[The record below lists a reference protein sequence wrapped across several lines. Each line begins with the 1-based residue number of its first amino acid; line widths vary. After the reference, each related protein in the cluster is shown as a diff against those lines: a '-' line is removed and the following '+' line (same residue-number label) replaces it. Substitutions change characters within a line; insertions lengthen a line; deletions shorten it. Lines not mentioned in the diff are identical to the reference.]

1 VFNLF
6 VHPNCQNIYQL
17 DSSENVMTMSENSPQ
32 QNSTSVTMEQYHQTL
47 DGLLEGCQ
55 IIGFDW
61 RYIYINQAAARHGHQ
76 TPEQLINRTMMEAY
90 PGIENSELF
99 SVLKRCMEKRT
110 SLQMENQFEYPDGSA
125 GWFELSIQPVPDGLF
140 ILSMDITAHKLAE
153 LRTQKQLAR
162 MNALRKI
169 DLAVLSSF
177 DLKLTLTISIDQ
189 IMEQLGVDAAD
200 VMLLDAASTTLSF
213 AAGRGFRQP
222 AVERAKLRLGEGY
235 ASRVALEQR
244 VIHIPDLAVEK
255 RFIRQPYVK
264 DEAFVTYVGAPLEAK
279 GRVRGVLEVYCRAP
293 LTIDQEWMDFLEVL
307 AGQIA
312 IAVDNATLFKDLQR
326 SNSEL
331 MLAYE
336 ATLEGWSAALDLR
349 DHETEGHTQRVTEM
363 TIELAEAMGIKAEEL
378 VNIRRG
384 ALLHDIGKMGVP
396 DNILLKPDTLNEEEW
411 QHMRMHAV
419 YAYNLLSNITYLRD
433 ALDIPYCHHE
443 KWNGTGYPR
452 GLRGEEIPLAARIFA
467 VADVYDALTSDRPY
481 RKGWQSERALDYIRE
496 QAGTYFDPRVVDTFL
511 TMPHHKLQV

>member
-1 VFNLF
+1 
-6 VHPNCQNIYQL
+6 
-17 DSSENVMTMSENSPQ
+17 MSEKSPHL
-32 QNSTSVTMEQYHQTL
+32 NSVTRERYHQTL

-55 IIGFDW
+55 IIDHDW
-61 RYIYINQAAARHGHQ
+61 RYVYINQAAARHGHR
-76 TPEQLINRTMMEAY
+76 TPEELLHRTMMEAY

-99 SVLKRCMEKRT
+99 SVLKRCMQERT
-110 SLQMENQFEYPDGSA
+110 NHQMENRFEYPDGSA

-140 ILSMDITAHKLAE
+140 ILSMDITAHKLSE
-153 LRTQKQLAR
+153 LKTQRQLAR
-162 MNALRKI
+162 INALRKI

-177 DLKLTLTISIDQ
+177 DLKLTLTVSIDQ
-189 IMEQLGVDAAD
+189 IMEQLGVDAVD
-200 VMLLDAASTTLSF
+200 VMLLDPSSTTLTY
-213 AAGRGFRQP
+213 AAGRGFRHP
-222 AVERAKLRLGEGY
+222 GIERARLRLGEGY

-244 VIHIPDLAVEK
+244 VIHIPDFANEK
-255 RFIRQPYVK
+255 KFIRQAYVK
-264 DEAFVTYVGAPLEAK
+264 GEDFVAYVGAPLEAK
-279 GRVRGVLEVYCRAP
+279 GRVRGVLEVYGRSP
-293 LTIDQEWMDFLEVL
+293 LQIDQEWMDFLEVL

-349 DHETEGHTQRVTEM
+349 DHETEGHTQRVTDM
-363 TIELAEAMGIKAEEL
+363 TMELAEAMGIKPEDL

-396 DNILLKPDTLNEEEW
+396 DNILLKPDKLNEEEW

-419 YAYNLLSNITYLRD
+419 YAYNLLSNITYLAD

-452 GLRGEEIPLAARIFA
+452 GLKGEEIPLAARIFA

-481 RKGWQSERALDYIRE
+481 RKGWPPERALDYIRE
-496 QAGTYFDPRVVDTFL
+496 QSGNFFDPRVVETFL
-511 TMPHHKLQV
+511 AMSHNKLRT

>member
-1 VFNLF
+1 MSAK
-6 VHPNCQNIYQL
+6 
-17 DSSENVMTMSENSPQ
+17 SSHLH
-32 QNSTSVTMEQYHQTL
+32 SVTQEQYHQTL

-55 IIGFDW
+55 IIDYDW
-61 RYIYINQAAARHGHQ
+61 RYIYINEAAARHGHR
-76 TPEQLINRTMMEAY
+76 TPAELIDRTMMEAY
-90 PGIENSELF
+90 PGIEKSELF
-99 SVLKRCMEKRT
+99 SVLKRCMEERT
-110 SLQMENQFEYPDGSA
+110 AHQMENRFEYPDGNA
-125 GWFELSIQPVPDGLF
+125 GWFELSIQPVPNGLF
-140 ILSMDITAHKLAE
+140 ILSMDITAHKLSE
-153 LRTQKQLAR
+153 LKTRKQLAR
-162 MNALRKI
+162 INALRKI

-177 DLKLTLTISIDQ
+177 DLKLTLTVSIDQ

-200 VMLLDAASTTLSF
+200 VMLLDPSSTTLTF
-213 AAGRGFRQP
+213 AAGQGFRQP
-222 AVERAKLRLGEGY
+222 GIERARLRLGEGY

-244 VIHIPDLAVEK
+244 VIHIPDFAVEK
-255 RFIRQPYVK
+255 RFIRQTYVK
-264 DEAFVTYVGAPLEAK
+264 GEDFVSYVGAPLEAK
-279 GRVRGVLEVYCRAP
+279 GRVRGVLEVYSRSP
-293 LTIDQEWMDFLEVL
+293 LEIDQEWMDFMEVL

-363 TIELAEAMGIKAEEL
+363 TMELAEAMGIKPEEL

-396 DNILLKPDTLNEEEW
+396 DNILLKPDKLNEEEW

-452 GLRGEEIPLAARIFA
+452 GLKGEAIPLAARIFA

-481 RKGWQSERALDYIRE
+481 RKGWPTERALDYIRE
-496 QAGTYFDPRVVDTFL
+496 QSGSGFDPRVVDAFL
-511 TMPHHKLQV
+511 TMSQNKLQV

>member
-1 VFNLF
+1 
-6 VHPNCQNIYQL
+6 
-17 DSSENVMTMSENSPQ
+17 MSETLPQ
-32 QNSTSVTMEQYHQTL
+32 QNTNSMTVEQYHQTL

-61 RYIYINQAAARHGHQ
+61 RYIYINKAAARHGHQ
-76 TPEQLINRTMMEAY
+76 IPEELINRTMMEAY

-99 SVLKRCMEKRT
+99 TVLKRCMEERT
-110 SLQMENQFEYPDGSA
+110 THQMENRFEYADGGT

-140 ILSMDITAHKLAE
+140 ILSMDITSHKLSE
-153 LRTQKQLAR
+153 LQAQKQMAR
-162 MNALRKI
+162 VNALRKI

-177 DLKLTLTISIDQ
+177 DLKLTLTVSIDQ

-200 VMLLDAASTTLSF
+200 VMLLDPSSTTLTF

-222 AVERAKLRLGEGY
+222 GIERARLRLGEGY

-244 VIHIPDLAVEK
+244 VIHIPDFKVEK

-264 DEAFVTYVGAPLEAK
+264 GEDFVSYVGAPLEAK

-293 LTIDQEWMDFLEVL
+293 LKIDQEWMEYLEVL

-363 TIELAEAMGIKAEEL
+363 TMELAEAMGIKPEDL

-396 DNILLKPDTLNEEEW
+396 DNILLKPDKLNEEEW

-419 YAYNLLSNITYLRD
+419 YAYNLLSNITYLAD

-452 GLRGEEIPLAARIFA
+452 GLKGEEIPLAARIFA

-481 RKGWQSERALDYIRE
+481 RKGWPPERALDYIRE
-496 QAGTYFDPRVVDTFL
+496 QSGNFFDPRVVETFL
-511 TMPHHKLQV
+511 MMSHNKLQV

>member
-1 VFNLF
+1 
-6 VHPNCQNIYQL
+6 
-17 DSSENVMTMSENSPQ
+17 MSKNSPH
-32 QNSTSVTMEQYHQTL
+32 QNANSMTLEQYHQTL

-55 IIGFDW
+55 IIDFDW
-61 RYIYINQAAARHGHQ
+61 RYIYINRAAARHGHRS
-76 TPEQLINRTMMEAY
+76 PEELIHRTMMEAY
-90 PGIENSELF
+90 PGIESSELF
-99 SVLKRCMEKRT
+99 SVLKRCMQERA
-110 SLQMENQFEYPDGSA
+110 SQQMENRFDYPDGGT
-125 GWFELSIQPVPDGLF
+125 GWFELSIQPVPEGLF

-153 LRTQKQLAR
+153 LKAQRQVAR
-162 MNALRKI
+162 VNALRKI

-177 DLKLTLTISIDQ
+177 DLKLTLTVSIDQ

-200 VMLLDAASTTLSF
+200 VMLLDASSTTLTF

-222 AVERAKLRLGEGY
+222 AIERARLRLGEGY
-235 ASRVALEQR
+235 ASRIALEQR
-244 VIHIPDLAVEK
+244 VIHIPDLAAEK
-255 RFIRQPYVK
+255 KFIRQTYLQG
-264 DEAFVTYVGAPLEAK
+264 EEFISYVGAPLEAK
-279 GRVRGVLEVYCRAP
+279 GRVRGVLEVYGRSP
-293 LTIDQEWMDFLEVL
+293 LQIDQEWLDYLEVL

-363 TIELAEAMGIKAEEL
+363 TMELAEAMGIKAEEL

-396 DNILLKPDTLNEEEW
+396 DNILLKPDRLNDEEW
-411 QHMRMHAV
+411 EHMRMHAV
-419 YAYNLLSNITYLRD
+419 YAYNLLSNISYLRD

-452 GLRGEEIPLAARIFA
+452 GLKGEEIPMAARIFA

-481 RKGWQSERALDYIRE
+481 RKGWGHERALDYIRE
-496 QAGTYFDPRVVDTFL
+496 QSGSFFDPRVVDAFL
-511 TMPHHKLQV
+511 AMNQKGVQV

>member
-1 VFNLF
+1 MREKSL
-6 VHPNCQNIYQL
+6 H
-17 DSSENVMTMSENSPQ
+17 
-32 QNSTSVTMEQYHQTL
+32 QNSISMTQDQYHQTL

-76 TPEQLINRTMMEAY
+76 TPEQLIDRTMMEAY
-90 PGIENSELF
+90 PGIETTELF
-99 SVLKRCMEKRT
+99 SVLKRCMEQRT
-110 SLQMENQFEYPDGSA
+110 SQHMENRFEYPDGSS
-125 GWFELSIQPVPDGLF
+125 GWFELRIQPVPDGLF
-140 ILSMDITAHKLAE
+140 ILSMDITAHKVSE
-153 LRTQKQLAR
+153 LQAQKQIAR
-162 MNALRKI
+162 INALRKI

-177 DLKLTLTISIDQ
+177 DLKLTLTVAIDQ
-189 IMEQLGVDAAD
+189 ILEQLGVDAAD
-200 VMLLDAASTTLSF
+200 VMLLDAASTTLTF
-213 AAGRGFRQP
+213 AAGRGFRQS
-222 AVERAKLRLGEGY
+222 AIERAKLRLGEGY
-235 ASRVALEQR
+235 ASRVAIEQR
-244 VIHIPDLAVEK
+244 VIQIPDFIAETK
-255 RFIRQPYVK
+255 FIRQPYVK
-264 DEAFVTYVGAPLEAK
+264 GEAFITYVGAPLEAK
-279 GRVRGVLEVYCRAP
+279 GRVRGVLEIYCRTP
-293 LTIDQEWMDFLEVL
+293 LDVNQEWLDYLEVL

-349 DHETEGHTQRVTEM
+349 DRETEGHTQRVTQTTM
-363 TIELAEAMGIKAEEL
+363 DLAEAMGIKPEDL

-396 DNILLKPDTLNEEEW
+396 DNILLKPDKLNEEEW

-452 GLRGEEIPLAARIFA
+452 GLKGEEIPLAARIFA
-467 VADVYDALTSDRPY
+467 VADVYDALISDRPY
-481 RKGWQSERALDYIRE
+481 RKGWPIERALDYIRE
-496 QAGTYFDPRVVDTFL
+496 QSGNFFDPRVVDTFMM
-511 TMPHHKLQV
+511 MPHNPPQL

>member
-1 VFNLF
+1 
-6 VHPNCQNIYQL
+6 
-17 DSSENVMTMSENSPQ
+17 MTL
-32 QNSTSVTMEQYHQTL
+32 EQYHQTL

-61 RYIYINQAAARHGHQ
+61 RYVYINPAAARHGHQ
-76 TPEQLINRTMMEAY
+76 APEQLINRTMMEAY
-90 PGIENSELF
+90 PGIENTEIF
-99 SVLKRCMEKRT
+99 SVLKHCMEERT
-110 SLQMENQFEYPDGSA
+110 PRQMENQFNYPDGST

-140 ILSMDITAHKLAE
+140 ILSMDITAHKLSE
-153 LRTQKQLAR
+153 LRAQKQVAR
-162 MNALRKI
+162 VNALRKI

-177 DLKLTLTISIDQ
+177 DLKLTLTVSIDQ
-189 IMEQLGVDAAD
+189 IMDQLGVDAAD
-200 VMLLDAASTTLSF
+200 VMLLDPSATTLTF
-213 AAGRGFRQP
+213 AAGRGFHQP
-222 AVERAKLRLGEGY
+222 GIERAKLRLGEGY

-244 VIHIPDLAVEK
+244 VIHIPDFAVEK

-264 DEAFVTYVGAPLEAK
+264 GEDFVVYVGAPLEAK
-279 GRVRGVLEVYCRAP
+279 GRVRGVLEVYCRSP
-293 LTIDQEWMDFLEVL
+293 LELDQEWMDYLDVL

-349 DHETEGHTQRVTEM
+349 DHETEGHTQRVTDM
-363 TIELAEAMGIKAEEL
+363 TMELAETMGIRPEEL

-396 DNILLKPDTLNEEEW
+396 DNILLKPDKLNEEEW

-419 YAYNLLSNITYLRD
+419 YAYNLLSNITYLAD

-452 GLRGEEIPLAARIFA
+452 GLKGEEIPLAARIFA

-481 RKGWQSERALDYIRE
+481 RVGWPPERALGYIRE
-496 QAGTYFDPRVVDTFL
+496 QSGSFFDPRVVDAFL
-511 TMPHHKLQV
+511 AMTQNKLQV

>member
-1 VFNLF
+1 MR
-6 VHPNCQNIYQL
+6 
-17 DSSENVMTMSENSPQ
+17 EKSPH
-32 QNSTSVTMEQYHQTL
+32 QNSISMTQDQYHQTL

-55 IIGFDW
+55 IVGFDW

-76 TPEQLINRTMMEAY
+76 MPEQLIDRTMMDAY
-90 PGIENSELF
+90 PGIETTELF
-99 SVLKRCMEKRT
+99 SVLKRCMEQRT
-110 SLQMENQFEYPDGSA
+110 SQHMENRFEYPDGSS

-140 ILSMDITAHKLAE
+140 ILSMDITAHKVSE
-153 LRTQKQLAR
+153 LQAQKQIAR
-162 MNALRKI
+162 INALRKI

-177 DLKLTLTISIDQ
+177 DLKLTLTVAIDQ
-189 IMEQLGVDAAD
+189 ILEQLGVDAAD
-200 VMLLDAASTTLSF
+200 VMLLDAASTTLTF
-213 AAGRGFRQP
+213 AAGRGFRQS
-222 AVERAKLRLGEGY
+222 AIERAKLRLGEGY
-235 ASRVALEQR
+235 ASRVAIEQR
-244 VIHIPDLAVEK
+244 VIHIPDFIAETK
-255 RFIRQPYVK
+255 FIRQPYVK
-264 DEAFVTYVGAPLEAK
+264 GEAFITYVGAPLEAK
-279 GRVRGVLEVYCRAP
+279 GRVRGVLEIYCRTP
-293 LTIDQEWMDFLEVL
+293 LDVNQEWLDYLEVL

-349 DHETEGHTQRVTEM
+349 DRETEGHTQRVTQTTM
-363 TIELAEAMGIKAEEL
+363 DLAEAMGIKPEDL

-396 DNILLKPDTLNEEEW
+396 DNILLKPDKLNEEEW

-443 KWNGTGYPR
+443 KWNGIGYPR
-452 GLRGEEIPLAARIFA
+452 GLKGEEIPLAARIFA
-467 VADVYDALTSDRPY
+467 VADVYDALISDRPY
-481 RKGWQSERALDYIRE
+481 RKGWPIERALDYIRE
-496 QAGTYFDPRVVDTFL
+496 QSGNFFDPRVVNTFMI
-511 TMPHHKLQV
+511 MPHNPPQL

>member
-1 VFNLF
+1 
-6 VHPNCQNIYQL
+6 
-17 DSSENVMTMSENSPQ
+17 MSENSPHP
-32 QNSTSVTMEQYHQTL
+32 NSNSLTLEQYHHTL
-47 DGLLEGCQ
+47 DCLLEGCQ

-61 RYIYINQAAARHGHQ
+61 RYLYINEAAARQGHQ
-76 TPEQLINRTMMEAY
+76 TPEALINRTMMEAY

-99 SVLKRCMEKRT
+99 TILKRCMEERAAHH
-110 SLQMENQFEYPDGSA
+110 MENQFEYPDGST

-140 ILSMDITAHKLAE
+140 ILSMDITAHKLSE

-162 MNALRKI
+162 IDALRKI

-177 DLKLTLTISIDQ
+177 DLKLTLTVSIDQ

-200 VMLLDAASTTLSF
+200 VMLMDAASTTLSF

-222 AVERAKLRLGEGY
+222 GIERAKLRMGEGY

-244 VIHIPDLAVEK
+244 VIHIPDFASEK
-255 RFIRQPYVK
+255 RFIRQPYIK
-264 DEAFVTYVGAPLEAK
+264 GEDFVAYIGAPLEAK
-279 GRVRGVLEVYCRAP
+279 GKVRGVLEVFCRSP
-293 LTIDQEWMDFLEVL
+293 LEIDREWMDYLEVL

-349 DHETEGHTQRVTEM
+349 DRETEGHTQRVTEM
-363 TIELAEAMGIKAEEL
+363 TMELAEVMGIKPEDL

-396 DNILLKPDTLNEEEW
+396 DNILLKPDKLNEEEW

-452 GLRGEEIPLAARIFA
+452 GLKGEEIPLAARIFA

-481 RKGWQSERALDYIRE
+481 RKGWPSERALDYIRE
-496 QAGTYFDPRVVDTFL
+496 QSGSYFDPRVVDAFL
-511 TMPHHKLQV
+511 MMSQKNTQV

>member
-1 VFNLF
+1 M
-6 VHPNCQNIYQL
+6 H
-17 DSSENVMTMSENSPQ
+17 MSENPPL
-32 QNSTSVTMEQYHQTL
+32 QNSNSMTLEQYHQTL

-76 TPEQLINRTMMEAY
+76 TPEQLIDRTMMEAY
-90 PGIENSELF
+90 PGIETTELF
-99 SVLKRCMEKRT
+99 SVLKRCMEDRST
-110 SLQMENQFEYPDGSA
+110 HHMQNRFEYPDGSS
-125 GWFELSIQPVPDGLF
+125 GWFELSIQPVPAGLF
-140 ILSMDITAHKLAE
+140 ILSMDITGHMLSE
-153 LRTQKQLAR
+153 LQAQKQIAR
-162 MNALRKI
+162 INALRKI

-177 DLKLTLTISIDQ
+177 DLKLTLGVSIDQ
-189 IMEQLGVDAAD
+189 ILEQLGVDAAD
-200 VMLLDAASTTLSF
+200 VMLLDPSATTLIF

-222 AVERAKLRLGEGY
+222 AIERAKLRLGEGY
-235 ASRVALEQR
+235 ASRVVLEQR
-244 VIHIPDLAVEK
+244 VIHIPDFEAEK
-255 RFIRQPYVK
+255 KFIRQPYVRGE
-264 DEAFVTYVGAPLEAK
+264 DFVTYVGAPLEAK
-279 GRVRGVLEVYCRAP
+279 GRVRGVLEIYCRTP
-293 LTIDQEWMDFLEVL
+293 LEVNQEWLDYLEVL

-363 TIELAEAMGIKAEEL
+363 TMELAEAMDIQPEEL

-396 DNILLKPDTLNEEEW
+396 DNILLKPDKLNEEEW

-452 GLRGEEIPLAARIFA
+452 GLKGEEIPLAARIFA

-481 RKGWQSERALDYIRE
+481 RKGWPHERALDYIRE
-496 QAGTYFDPRVVDTFL
+496 QSGNFFDPRVVEAFL
-511 TMPHHKLQV
+511 TMNQKGAQV

>member
-1 VFNLF
+1 
-6 VHPNCQNIYQL
+6 
-17 DSSENVMTMSENSPQ
+17 
-32 QNSTSVTMEQYHQTL
+32 
-47 DGLLEGCQ
+47 
-55 IIGFDW
+55 
-61 RYIYINQAAARHGHQ
+61 
-76 TPEQLINRTMMEAY
+76 LINRTIMEAY

-99 SVLKRCMEKRT
+99 AVLKRCMEQRT
-110 SLQMENQFEYPDGSA
+110 NHQMENRFEYPDGNA

-140 ILSMDITAHKLAE
+140 ILSMDITAHKLSE
-153 LRTQKQLAR
+153 LKTQKQLAR
-162 MNALRKI
+162 INALRKI

-177 DLKLTLTISIDQ
+177 DLKLTLTVSIDQ

-200 VMLLDAASTTLSF
+200 VMLLDPSSTTLTF

-222 AVERAKLRLGEGY
+222 GIERARLRLGEGY

-244 VIHIPDLAVEK
+244 VIHIPDLTVEK
-255 RFIRQPYVK
+255 RFIRQSYVRGE
-264 DEAFVTYVGAPLEAK
+264 DFISYVGAPLEAK
-279 GRVRGVLEVYCRAP
+279 GRIRGVLEIYSRSP
-293 LTIDQEWMDFLEVL
+293 LKIDQEWMDFLEVL

-363 TIELAEAMGIKAEEL
+363 TMELAEAMGIRPEDL

-396 DNILLKPDTLNEEEW
+396 DNILLKPDKLNEEEW

-419 YAYNLLSNITYLRD
+419 YAYNLLSNITYLAD

-452 GLRGEEIPLAARIFA
+452 GLKGEEIPLAARIFA

-481 RKGWQSERALDYIRE
+481 RKGWPPERALDYIRE
-496 QAGTYFDPRVVDTFL
+496 QSGTGFDPRVVETFL
-511 TMPHHKLQV
+511 TMSHDRLQV

>member
-1 VFNLF
+1 
-6 VHPNCQNIYQL
+6 
-17 DSSENVMTMSENSPQ
+17 MSEKSPPL
-32 QNSTSVTMEQYHQTL
+32 NSVTREQYHQTL

-55 IIGFDW
+55 IIDHDW
-61 RYIYINQAAARHGHQ
+61 RYIYINQAAARHGHR
-76 TPEQLINRTMMEAY
+76 TPEELINRTMMEAY
-90 PGIENSELF
+90 PGIETSELF
-99 SVLKRCMEKRT
+99 SVLKRCMEERT
-110 SLQMENQFEYPDGSA
+110 AHQMENRFEYPDGNA
-125 GWFELSIQPVPDGLF
+125 GWFELSIQPVPNGLF
-140 ILSMDITAHKLAE
+140 ILSMDITAHKLSE
-153 LRTQKQLAR
+153 LKTQKQLAR
-162 MNALRKI
+162 INALRKI

-177 DLKLTLTISIDQ
+177 DLKLTLTVSIDQ

-200 VMLLDAASTTLSF
+200 VMLLDHSSTTLTF

-222 AVERAKLRLGEGY
+222 GIERAKLRLGEGY

-244 VIHIPDLAVEK
+244 VIHISDFAVEK
-255 RFIRQPYVK
+255 RFIRQPYIK
-264 DEAFVTYVGAPLEAK
+264 GEDFVSYVGAPLEAK
-279 GRVRGVLEVYCRAP
+279 GRVRGVLEVYCRSP
-293 LTIDQEWMDFLEVL
+293 LQIDQEWMDFLEVL

-363 TIELAEAMGIKAEEL
+363 TMDLAEAMGIKPADL

-396 DNILLKPDTLNEEEW
+396 DNILLKPDKLNEEEW

-452 GLRGEEIPLAARIFA
+452 GLKEEEIPLAARIFA

-481 RKGWQSERALDYIRE
+481 RKGWPPERALDYIRE
-496 QAGTYFDPRVVDTFL
+496 QSGNFFDPQVVETFL
-511 TMPHHKLQV
+511 TISQNKLQL

>member
-1 VFNLF
+1 MN
-6 VHPNCQNIYQL
+6 
-17 DSSENVMTMSENSPQ
+17 MSENPFQ
-32 QNSTSVTMEQYHQTL
+32 QNSNSMSLEQYHQTL

-61 RYIYINQAAARHGHQ
+61 RYVYINQAAAKHGHQ

-90 PGIENSELF
+90 PGIEQSELF
-99 SVLKRCMEKRT
+99 SLLKRCMEERT
-110 SLQMENQFEYPDGSA
+110 AHQMENRFDYPDGGA
-125 GWFELSIQPVPDGLF
+125 GWFELSIQPVPEGLF
-140 ILSMDITAHKLAE
+140 ILSMDITAHKLSE
-153 LRTQKQLAR
+153 LNTQKQLAR
-162 MNALRKI
+162 INALRKI

-177 DLKLTLTISIDQ
+177 DLKLTLTVSIDM
-189 IMEQLGVDAAD
+189 IMDQLGVDAAD
-200 VMLLDAASTTLSF
+200 VMLLDHSSTTLSF

-222 AVERAKLRLGEGY
+222 GIERAKLRLGEGY

-244 VIHIPDLAVEK
+244 VIHIPDLAVER
-255 RFIRQPYVK
+255 RFIRQPYIK
-264 DEAFVTYVGAPLEAK
+264 GEDFISYVGAPLEAK
-279 GRVRGVLEVYCRAP
+279 GRVRGVLEVYSRSP
-293 LTIDQEWMDFLEVL
+293 LKMDQDWVDYLEVV

-349 DHETEGHTQRVTEM
+349 DRETEGHTQRVTEM
-363 TIELAEAMGIKAEEL
+363 TMELAEAMGIQSEDL

-396 DNILLKPDTLNEEEW
+396 DNILLKPDKLNEEEW

-419 YAYNLLSNITYLRD
+419 YAYNLLSNINYLRD

-452 GLRGEEIPLAARIFA
+452 GLKGEEIPLAARIFA

-481 RKGWQSERALDYIRE
+481 RKGWPPERALDYIRE
-496 QAGTYFDPRVVDTFL
+496 QSGNFFDPRVVDTFL
-511 TMPHHKLQV
+511 IMSQNKMQL